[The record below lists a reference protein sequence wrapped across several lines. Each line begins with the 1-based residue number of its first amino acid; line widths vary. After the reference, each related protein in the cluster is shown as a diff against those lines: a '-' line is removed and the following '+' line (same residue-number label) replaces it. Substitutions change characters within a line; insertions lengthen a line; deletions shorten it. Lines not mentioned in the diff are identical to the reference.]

1 MPRPVQNRH
10 GEVGYLPVN
19 VPRDGTQSVGDRSVK
34 INLPSHRGRN
44 NQLLHVDR
52 WPRIEHGAA
61 RRHAQHADRV
71 RKALGGERGAID
83 WVNRNVQVG
92 TGAVADLLA
101 IEQHRRFVFLSLSDY
116 HDTVHPNR
124 SEHRAHGVHGS
135 LINLFL
141 VTKAHISRAG
151 DGGRLS
157 CPHQLQGEI
166 AVRVGPVRPL
176 EPVSSFRCWSL
187 RS

>member
-61 RRHAQHADRV
+61 RRHARHADRV

-83 WVNRNVQVG
+83 WVNRNVQ
-92 TGAVADLLA
+92 
-101 IEQHRRFVFLSLSDY
+101 S
-116 HDTVHPNR
+116 
-124 SEHRAHGVHGS
+124 
-135 LINLFL
+135 
-141 VTKAHISRAG
+141 
-151 DGGRLS
+151 
-157 CPHQLQGEI
+157 
-166 AVRVGPVRPL
+166 GPVPSPICSPL
-176 EPVSSFRCWSL
+176 NSIGASSFSPSPITTTPFIRTDPSTG
-187 RS
+187 RMASTAA